1 MSMLSRA
8 WDFLTFRDLPASRP
22 IQTRAAATTF
32 PAYVVNKPQW
42 LPTDPATL
50 AVEGYDKVVV
60 AFACANVIAEAVAS
74 APMRAMQNLGTGD
87 MEPIAP
93 SIASS
98 PGRLA
103 MLVKT
108 PNPYESQPEFL
119 ESVVK
124 IAAVTGLCVYE
135 KVRGPAG
142 QVVALYP
149 LRTDWL
155 YPIPRNNQA
164 YDWEYR
170 VPGVRPPFFLKAE
183 DVGTFRYN
191 SSPMMGP
198 MGTPPLYAAM
208 RAVAIENTMAD
219 FVKVFFQNNGVP
231 SWVAVLKDE
240 YQSIDQD
247 DAEAAAERL
256 MQRFGQGRGA
266 GRIAIMPGLER
277 IERVQANFDEMA
289 FTDLS
294 DMTAASICSAFAVP
308 PILIHTKLGLDAST
322 YSNYGQAR
330 RAFYE
335 DTITPLWRRLD
346 GAMTRALLP
355 EFDVDESVSLEFDTS
370 EIPALQ
376 DDLTNERAQKIELWR
391 SQVITRNEIRS
402 DFGYSEIEDESGA
415 ELHAPASPFGMLP
428 MGDEDEERTWGG
440 LRVVEAQVSGR
451 PQQSDAEIKAAWTR
465 ALSSGEPLVRL
476 QRLPPETRAAVVTT
490 ARDAYDALTRQG
502 APELRRFWTE
512 QGERV
517 VAASQR
523 SVDRGIAL
531 CLAAYPDE
539 PMTRDELLRY
549 LRDGMMN
556 AKEESWPE
564 YVEVRD
570 IAALDW
576 DEEEAL
582 LLAALVAI
590 HERALRRGWRSTA
603 AMGLPEAAFALDNP
617 YVDAAL
623 TNLGRGAAR
632 ITATTQEQVRQT
644 VAQRLDEGA
653 TMDELATSLR
663 NLFGATYK
671 SRADLIAHH
680 ESMLAYTDGVVAA
693 AKSSGTVSYAELYD
707 NPQHYDDY
715 GASDGL
721 TCAQRHDII
730 VPLDRVPF
738 HADGEHPNGSFTVG
752 LVFDAEE

>member
-32 PAYVVNKPQW
+32 PTYTVGKPQW

-50 AVEGYDKVVV
+50 AVEGYDRVVV

-103 MLVKT
+103 LLVKT

-170 VPGVRPPFFLKAE
+170 VPGVRPPFLLKAE

-198 MGTPPLYAAM
+198 LGTPPLYAAM
-208 RAVAIENTMAD
+208 RAIAIENTMAD

-247 DAEAAAERL
+247 EAEAAAERL

-355 EFDVDESVSLEFDTS
+355 EFDVPETVSLEFDTS

-391 SQVITRNEIRS
+391 SQVITRNEIRG
-402 DFGYSEIEDESGA
+402 DFGYAEIEDESGA
-415 ELHAPASPFGMLP
+415 ELYAPASPFGALP
-428 MGDEDEERTWGG
+428 MGDDQDTEQGRALT
-440 LRVVEAQVSGR
+440 VVERVKAIP
-451 PQQSDAEIKAAWTR
+451 PQLDAH
-465 ALSSGEPLVRL
+465 LNGHGEHRMR
-476 QRLPPETRAAVVTT
+476 RLPPDTRAAVATT
-490 ARDAYDALTRQG
+490 ARDAYDALMRQG
-502 APELRRFWTE
+502 APALRRFWRQ
-512 QGERV
+512 QGERIT
-517 VAASQR
+517 AAATR
-523 SVDRGIAL
+523 EMPNWDNMVDRRGAP
-531 CLAAYPDE
+531 ANPGFWQ
-539 PMTRDELLRY
+539 T
-549 LRDGMMN
+549 
-556 AKEESWPE
+556 
-564 YVEVRD
+564 RD
-570 IAALDW
+570 IAQIDW
-576 DEEEAL
+576 DAEEDL
-582 LLAALVAI
+582 LREVLDAI
-590 HERALRRGWRSTA
+590 QQRATRRGWLSSSSQGIPASAYDVANPYVQTVLGELGTRIQGINQTTMQDVRRVVGDALDEGVTMDDLASRLRGLFQETYRNRSLAVARTESQVAYNLGATA
-603 AMGLPEAAFALDNP
+603 AGKNSGVVDYAELLDNP
-617 YVDAAL
+617 DH
-623 TNLGRGAAR
+623 
-632 ITATTQEQVRQT
+632 
-644 VAQRLDEGA
+644 D
-653 TMDELATSLR
+653 
-663 NLFGATYK
+663 
-671 SRADLIAHH
+671 
-680 ESMLAYTDGVVAA
+680 TDPG
-693 AKSSGTVSYAELYD
+693 
-707 NPQHYDDY
+707 
-715 GASDGL
+715 SDGL
-721 TCAQRHDII
+721 TCAGRNGLI
-730 VPLDRVPF
+730 VPLDAVPR
-738 HADGEHPNGSFTVG
+738 HVSAEHPNGTLAVA
-752 LVFDAEE
+752 LVVNAGE

>member
-1 MSMLSRA
+1 MSALSRVL
-8 WDFLTFRDLPASRP
+8 DFVLFRDLPASRP

-32 PAYVVNKPQW
+32 PAYTVGKPQW

-87 MEPIAP
+87 MESIAP
-93 SIASS
+93 SISSS

-103 MLVKT
+103 MLVQN

-191 SSPMMGP
+191 SSPLMGP
-198 MGTPPLYAAM
+198 LGTPPLLAAM

-355 EFDVDESVSLEFDTS
+355 EFDVPETVSLEFDTS

-402 DFGYSEIEDESGA
+402 DFGYAEIEDESGA
-415 ELHAPASPFGMLP
+415 ELYAPASPFGALP
-428 MGDEDEERTWGG
+428 IGDDQDTEEERTT
-440 LRVVEAQVSGR
+440 RVVERV
-451 PQQSDAEIKAAWTR
+451 KAIPAH
-465 ALSSGEPLVRL
+465 LNGHGEHRM
-476 QRLPPETRAAVVTT
+476 QRLPPDTRAAVAST
-490 ARDAYDALTRQG
+490 ARDAYDALMRQG
-502 APELRRFWTE
+502 APALRRFWRQ
-512 QGERV
+512 QGERI
-517 VAASQR
+517 VAITS
-523 SVDRGIAL
+523 RGFDFVIQ
-531 CLAAYPDE
+531 
-539 PMTRDELLRY
+539 TRDV
-549 LRDGMMN
+549 
-556 AKEESWPE
+556 AQ
-564 YVEVRD
+564 
-570 IAALDW
+570 IDW
-576 DEEEAL
+576 DEEEDL
-582 LLAALVAI
+582 LREVLDAI
-590 HERALRRGWRSTA
+590 QQRATRRGWLATA
-603 AMGLPEAAFALDNP
+603 NQGIPASAYDVANP
-617 YVDAAL
+617 YV
-623 TNLGRGAAR
+623 
-632 ITATTQEQVRQT
+632 QT
-644 VAQRLDEGA
+644 VLGELGTRIQGINQTTMQDVRRVVGDALDEGV
-653 TMDELATSLR
+653 TMDDLASRLRGLFQETYRNRSLAVAR
-663 NLFGATYK
+663 TESQVAYNLGATAAGQN
-671 SRADLIAHH
+671 S
-680 ESMLAYTDGVVAA
+680 GVVD
-693 AKSSGTVSYAELYD
+693 YAELMD
-707 NPQHYDDY
+707 NPDHDTDP
-715 GASDGL
+715 GSDGL
-721 TCAQRHDII
+721 TCAGRNGLI
-730 VPLDRVPF
+730 VPLDAVPR
-738 HADGEHPNGSFTVG
+738 HVSAEHPNGTLAVA
-752 LVFDAEE
+752 LVVNAGE